1 MSLLNTPTVE
11 NASGEVKAIYTEIQ
25 NAFGMVPNGIQLWS
39 ASPLAIRAQWEHI
52 KANLSK
58 DKDTQKLHAMI
69 RYLVS
74 DENSCQ
80 YCTGFNGGMLIN
92 MFGLSQDELLNLQKD
107 PASANLEENNRALL
121 VFAMKSIKNADGVNA
136 EDINALKELDLT
148 EEDIFEI
155 VHSAAHMGVVNIL
168 FKTFKVEHD

>member
-11 NASGEVKAIYTEIQ
+11 NASGEVKAIYTEIE

-39 ASPLAIRAQWEHI
+39 ASPQAMRAQWEHI

-74 DENSCQ
+74 DENLCQ

-92 MFGLSQDELLNLQKD
+92 MFGLSQEELLALQKD
-107 PASANLEENNRALL
+107 PASANLEERHKALL
-121 VFAMKSIKNADGVNA
+121 VFAMKSIKDADGVKA
-136 EDINALKELDLT
+136 EDINALKELGLS
-148 EEDIFEI
+148 EEEIFEI
-155 VHSAAHMGVVNIL
+155 VHSAAHMGVVNTL
-168 FKTFKVEHD
+168 FKTFKVAHD